1 MVSGLTGSSYSEKL
15 IELNLQ
21 SLENRRLRYDLI
33 EIIHGVNNVNK
44 CTWFS
49 MLADTSNRITRM
61 PKNPLSLSAK
71 FCRTNI
77 RKHFFSR
84 RVVSPWN
91 DLPCDK
97 ICANVKYF

>member
-1 MVSGLTGSSYSEKL
+1 MVSELTRSSYSDKL

-33 EIIHGVNNVNK
+33 ETYKIMHGVNNVDK

-61 PKNPLSLSAK
+61 SENPLSLSAK
-71 FCRTNI
+71 F
-77 RKHFFSR
+77 
-84 RVVSPWN
+84 
-91 DLPCDK
+91 
-97 ICANVKYF
+97 